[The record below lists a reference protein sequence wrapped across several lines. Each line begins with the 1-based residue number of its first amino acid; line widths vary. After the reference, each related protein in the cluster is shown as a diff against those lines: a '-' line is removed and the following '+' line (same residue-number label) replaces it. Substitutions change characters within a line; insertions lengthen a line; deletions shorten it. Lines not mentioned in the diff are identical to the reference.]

1 MHEGEPMKEEIDPCW
16 PQTWEEIFANVPTA
30 PGTEAQQ
37 QRHKQLREQ
46 DDMTEEEEAEL
57 NKLFYAIYPQLMP
70 RVSRECESTLKKPL
84 SYCRACGIPLSHED
98 ECCTQH
104 AKRLIRKMQ
113 RYWITQGFHLR
124 DIKPDGTL
132 MKDTVTQKS
141 GRKPVTLN
149 RLLYADRT
157 AFQLCSGDEHT
168 AADITVAE
176 LKEIMVAVNASNE
189 QIRSLYQDLL
199 KAESRIGMLEFF
211 ARRER
216 SVRE

>member
-1 MHEGEPMKEEIDPCW
+1 MKEEIDPRW
-16 PQTWEEIFANVPTA
+16 PQTWEEIFADVPTA

-57 NKLFYAIYPQLMP
+57 NELFYAIYPQLKP
-70 RVSRECESTLKKPL
+70 LVVREREVKKPL
-84 SYCRACGIPLSHED
+84 SFCRACGTPLSHEY
-98 ECCTQH
+98 ECCCQH
-104 AKRLIRKMQ
+104 AKQLIRKMQ

-132 MKDTVTQKS
+132 VEDMAQKS
-141 GRKPVTLN
+141 GRKQVTLN
-149 RLLYADRT
+149 ALLYADRT
-157 AFQLCSGDEHT
+157 DFQLCPGDESV

-176 LKEIMVAVNASNE
+176 LKEIVVAVNASSE
-189 QIRSLYQDLL
+189 QIRGLYQDLL
-199 KAESRIGMLEFF
+199 HAEARIGKLEFF

>member
-1 MHEGEPMKEEIDPCW
+1 MKEEIDPRW
-16 PQTWEEIFANVPTA
+16 PQTWEEIFADVPTA

-57 NKLFYAIYPQLMP
+57 NELFYAIYPQLKP
-70 RVSRECESTLKKPL
+70 RLVVREKPL
-84 SYCRACGIPLSHED
+84 SFCRACGTPLPHED
-98 ECCTQH
+98 ECCCQH
-104 AKRLIRKMQ
+104 AKRLIRKMR

-132 MKDTVTQKS
+132 VKDMAQKS
-141 GRKPVTLN
+141 RKQVTLN
-149 RLLYADRT
+149 TLLYADRT
-157 AFQLCSGDEHT
+157 DFQLCPGDESV

-176 LKEIMVAVNASNE
+176 LKEIIVAVNASSE
-189 QIRSLYQDLL
+189 QIRGLYQDLL
-199 KAESRIGMLEFF
+199 HAEARIGTLEFF

-216 SVRE
+216 SLRE